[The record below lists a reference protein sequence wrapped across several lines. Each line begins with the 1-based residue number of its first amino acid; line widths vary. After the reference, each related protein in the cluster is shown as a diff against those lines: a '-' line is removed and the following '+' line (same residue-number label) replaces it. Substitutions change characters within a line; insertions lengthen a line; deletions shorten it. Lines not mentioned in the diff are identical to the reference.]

1 MKKEKVMVLRVA
13 YVLTIVGVFG
23 LFMSGRNLKRLNQK
37 VDQELKVEIEKVAIQ
52 QEKLNELQKEMEEIN
67 SKDYIEKVAT
77 EQLGMIEEDTIVFR
91 QKK

>member
-13 YVLTIVGVFG
+13 YVLTVVGVFG

>member
-13 YVLTIVGVFG
+13 YVLTVVGVFG

-37 VDQELKVEIEKVAIQ
+37 VDQELKVKIEKVAIQ